1 MGIMFDANMA
11 HPDYATTTNSI
22 LHSDQQKYRPRR
34 KRINDQHASM
44 NNTHIAET
52 ILENNVDSDDGDRY
66 HLKNQNYEHYD
77 SSTGGAGTGVR
88 RSIVHY

>member
-1 MGIMFDANMA
+1 
-11 HPDYATTTNSI
+11 
-22 LHSDQQKYRPRR
+22 
-34 KRINDQHASM
+34 M